1 VHYLL
6 LVSQKHKELND
17 EIYCH
22 LIKQTTSNR
31 SARADSCA
39 RGWRLLVIM
48 CAYVRPTDRFERYL
62 RSYLQ
67 ATAMSPQHEFQDQGI
82 FCLRNLKQT
91 VRTGGRRI
99 SPDKAELI
107 AVINGKYTKIQKL
120 YLPGEGKSKSI
131 KINAV
136 TIVSDIIESMCG
148 KMGVDNHAEYGIYIF
163 TQNSDHG
170 MLLRPSEYILDTT
183 TILEKRQIPYRIYF
197 KKFIW
202 FASTKLETAI
212 YVTMIFDQVL
222 PDFRSGKMLVLEDMI
237 PTFLTTV
244 FARILCLIHMA
255 QASQP
260 SLPELLQTYQKN
272 VSNDLEGYVKAKD
285 WEVALTDEFGK
296 IGDGLPPVDAMREA
310 LVAWSNFKLFGS
322 RFFPLEEVS
331 DRRID
336 GPCLM
341 AINKN
346 GIMFLQPKTRDTML
360 SYSFSEVVS
369 TRRLGAK
376 AERSNAKSG
385 KHYVDLKFGNLM
397 VQRVT
402 RCTTRQGSEITNV
415 ISAFLGAY
423 VEKQHQ
429 KMALTAAKE

>member
-1 VHYLL
+1 
-6 LVSQKHKELND
+6 
-17 EIYCH
+17 
-22 LIKQTTSNR
+22 
-31 SARADSCA
+31 
-39 RGWRLLVIM
+39 
-48 CAYVRPTDRFERYL
+48 
-62 RSYLQ
+62 
-67 ATAMSPQHEFQDQGI
+67 
-82 FCLRNLKQT
+82 
-91 VRTGGRRI
+91 
-99 SPDKAELI
+99 
-107 AVINGKYTKIQKL
+107 
-120 YLPGEGKSKSI
+120 
-131 KINAV
+131 
-136 TIVSDIIESMCG
+136 
-148 KMGVDNHAEYGIYIF
+148 
-163 TQNSDHG
+163 
-170 MLLRPSEYILDTT
+170 
-183 TILEKRQIPYRIYF
+183 
-197 KKFIW
+197 
-202 FASTKLETAI
+202 
-212 YVTMIFDQVL
+212 
-222 PDFRSGKMLVLEDMI
+222 MLVLEDMI

>member
-1 VHYLL
+1 
-6 LVSQKHKELND
+6 
-17 EIYCH
+17 
-22 LIKQTTSNR
+22 
-31 SARADSCA
+31 
-39 RGWRLLVIM
+39 M
-48 CAYVRPTDRFERYL
+48 
-62 RSYLQ
+62 
-67 ATAMSPQHEFQDQGI
+67 
-82 FCLRNLKQT
+82 
-91 VRTGGRRI
+91 
-99 SPDKAELI
+99 
-107 AVINGKYTKIQKL
+107 
-120 YLPGEGKSKSI
+120 
-131 KINAV
+131 
-136 TIVSDIIESMCG
+136 
-148 KMGVDNHAEYGIYIF
+148 
-163 TQNSDHG
+163 
-170 MLLRPSEYILDTT
+170 DTT
-183 TILEKRQIPYRIYF
+183 TILEKRDIHYRIYF

-222 PDFRSGKMLVLEDMI
+222 PDFRSGKMLVLEDMV
-237 PTFLTTV
+237 PTFLTTE
-244 FARILCLIHMA
+244 FARILCLIYKG

-272 VSNDLEGYVKAKD
+272 ISNDLDGYVKPKD
-285 WEVALTDEFGK
+285 WETALTEVYGK
-296 IGDGLPPVDAMREA
+296 LPEALPPVDAMRET
-310 LVAWSNFKLFGS
+310 LVAWSKFKLFGS

-429 KMALTAAKE
+429 KMTLSAGKE